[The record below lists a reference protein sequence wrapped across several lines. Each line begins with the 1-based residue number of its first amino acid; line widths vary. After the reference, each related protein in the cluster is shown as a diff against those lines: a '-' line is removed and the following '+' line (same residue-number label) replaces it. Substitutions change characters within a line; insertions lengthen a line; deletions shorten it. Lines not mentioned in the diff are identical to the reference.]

1 MAASLVEGFMTSSKK
16 TDRKPKLEAEA
27 TTVCWWSW
35 DRESLKVLE
44 RAGGLQLFCVS
55 SSHGEDYN
63 CCCSTISGFSCNALS
78 CRNGLRVR
86 ESQTAKN
93 LSSSLLSGV
102 AGEENAE
109 APWGFISDRGRGGK
123 MRCSQNQR
131 WRKDS
136 GAKRGNEWPWENYD
150 EHRNWIH

>member
-1 MAASLVEGFMTSSKK
+1 
-16 TDRKPKLEAEA
+16 
-27 TTVCWWSW
+27 
-35 DRESLKVLE
+35 
-44 RAGGLQLFCVS
+44 
-55 SSHGEDYN
+55 
-63 CCCSTISGFSCNALS
+63 LS